1 MADLDHEDDE
11 LLVLDI
17 ADDAVVAN
25 LVAPIRTEQTPLKW
39 FSKASG
45 VFVLGKPLF
54 QKLFYAAANDGI
66 EFVDRFP
73 NGLTILNRPGHAR
86 TPRN

>member
-25 LVAPIRTEQTPLKW
+25 LVTPE
-39 FSKASG
+39 A
-45 VFVLGKPLF
+45 
-54 QKLFYAAANDGI
+54 I
-66 EFVDRFP
+66 
-73 NGLTILNRPGHAR
+73 
-86 TPRN
+86 